1 MAKNRNKDV
10 SPAKAEVLRV
20 LSEELDS
27 FKLSEDQ
34 LEVFSESRIFRERM
48 RRVLE
53 GLMFQFSFRR

>member
-1 MAKNRNKDV
+1 MAKNRDKDV

-34 LEVFSESRIFRERM
+34 LRVFSESRIFRERM

>member
-1 MAKNRNKDV
+1 MAKNRDKDV

-34 LEVFSESRIFRERM
+34 LKVFSESRIFRERM

>member
-1 MAKNRNKDV
+1 MAKNRDKDV

-27 FKLSEDQ
+27 FKLSDDQ
-34 LEVFSESRIFRERM
+34 LKVFSESRIFRERM

>member
-1 MAKNRNKDV
+1 MAKNKSKDV
-10 SPAKAEVLRV
+10 SPAKMKVLMV

-27 FKLSEDQ
+27 FRLSDKQ
-34 LEVFSESRIFRERM
+34 LKIFSESRIFRERM